1 MVAFWIVLCIAAT
14 IVIIVLGQKLSKE
27 KQKTKLLTEAKVK
40 ESELEEKRLAELRE
54 KINKLTTQKQWIEV
68 KTEEAKTNFERN
80 EEMRQKTYAENE
92 QKRNEVIAAL
102 DKQIAAQ
109 NSVLEQAKSEYNN
122 VIAAKEKTAA
132 ENNSVQVEISVLRQE
147 IKSLQQQHSAATKRN
162 GDELYEG
169 LTLSYSK
176 EDERLV
182 NLLDRVKADYPDL
195 TVEIAEIEWRKVWQP
210 LFKNMTSEM
219 GRVSGIYRIWTID
232 DKGFCRNYIGK
243 GVDIRD
249 RWSDHI
255 KKMIGSKA
263 AGNELLYKF
272 VTPEIAHFE
281 IVEEVPEEK
290 LTEREHYWIE
300 FYNGTTDGYNTNK

>member
-1 MVAFWIVLCIAAT
+1 MIAFWIVLCIAAT
-14 IVIIVLGQKLSKE
+14 IAIIVLWQELSKE
-27 KQKTKLLTEAKVK
+27 KQKTKLLTETKVK

-80 EEMRQKTYAENE
+80 EETQQKVYAENE

-109 NSVLEQAKSEYNN
+109 NSVLEQVKSEYNN

-132 ENNSVQVEISVLRQE
+132 ENNSVQVEIILLRQE
-147 IKSLQQQHSAATKRN
+147 IKSLQQQHSAATKRSD
-162 GDELYEG
+162 DEAYEG

-176 EDERLV
+176 QDERLIS
-182 NLLDRVKADYPDL
+182 LLDQIKENYPDL
-195 TVEIAEIEWRKVWQP
+195 AVEIAEIEWRKVWQP
-210 LFKNMTSEM
+210 LFKDMTSEM
-219 GRVSGIYRIWTID
+219 GKVSGIYRIWTID

-243 GVDIRD
+243 GVNIRD

-255 KKMIGSKA
+255 KKMIGSKV
-263 AGNELLYKF
+263 AGNELLYKL
-272 VTPEIAHFE
+272 VTPEMAHFE
-281 IVEEVPEEK
+281 IIEEVPEDK
-290 LTEREHYWIE
+290 LNEREHYWIE

>member
-14 IVIIVLGQKLSKE
+14 IVIIVLGQKLTKE
-27 KQKTKLLTEAKVK
+27 KQKTKLLTETKVK
-40 ESELEEKRLAELRE
+40 ESELEEKRLIELRE

-80 EEMRQKTYAENE
+80 EETRQKTYEENE

-102 DKQIAAQ
+102 DKQIATQ
-109 NSVLEQAKSEYNN
+109 NSVLEQAKLEYNN

-132 ENNSVQVEISVLRQE
+132 ENSNAQIEISVLRQE

-162 GDELYEG
+162 EEELYEG

-176 EDERLV
+176 QDERLI
-182 NLLDRVKADYPDL
+182 NLLDRIKEDYPDL
-195 TVEIAEIEWRKVWQP
+195 TVEIAEIEWRKIWQP
-210 LFKNMTSEM
+210 LFKNMTSEI

-232 DKGFCRNYIGK
+232 EKGNCRNYIGK
-243 GVDIRD
+243 GVSIRD

-263 AGNELLYKF
+263 AGNELLYKL

-300 FYNGTTDGYNTNK
+300 FYNGSTDGYNINK